1 MSTQVHNYIQYI
13 LFKFC
18 VFDSN
23 YVFDSTNSQLESN
36 TINDIQIIIQ
46 KISKIQKLDKATT
59 TASMLTLS
67 KNIFKHFQCFPIGNF
82 TDKINSDLSEIIYL
96 HYKQYKSNNISETE
110 TYLKFNSPNAILPKK
125 TFTFPFENL
134 DTDHLFNMYGTCTQ
148 YNFEFITKSKSFIFV
163 IDKSNI
169 ITNTNKTDIIDL
181 FKTKLQ
187 TSCC

>member
-1 MSTQVHNYIQYI
+1 MTTQVQNYIQYI

-23 YVFDSTNSQLESN
+23 YEFDSTNSQLESN
-36 TINDIQIIIQ
+36 TINDINTIIQ

-59 TASMLTLS
+59 VSMLTLS
-67 KNIFKHFQCFPIGNF
+67 KNIFEHFQCFPIGNF
-82 TDKINSDLSEIIYL
+82 TDVINPDLSETIYL

-110 TYLKFNSPNAILPKK
+110 TYLKFNSPNTILPKK

-169 ITNTNKTDIIDL
+169 ITNTNNTDIINS
-181 FKTKLQ
+181 FKSKIQ
-187 TSCC
+187 TSCCV

>member
-1 MSTQVHNYIQYI
+1 MTTQVQNYIQYI

-23 YVFDSTNSQLESN
+23 CELVESN

-46 KISKIQKLDKATT
+46 KISKIQKLDKVT

-67 KNIFKHFQCFPIGNF
+67 RNIFENFQCFPIGNLN
-82 TDKINSDLSEIIYL
+82 DKINSDLSEIIYL
-96 HYKQYKSNNISETE
+96 HYKQYKSNNIRETE

-134 DTDHLFNMYGTCTQ
+134 DTDHLVNIYGMSTQ
-148 YNFEFITKSKSFIFV
+148 YNFEFITKSKSFVFV
-163 IDKSNI
+163 IDQSNI

-181 FKTKLQ
+181 FKSKIQ

>member
-1 MSTQVHNYIQYI
+1 MTTQVQNYIQYI
-13 LFKFC
+13 IFKFY

-23 YVFDSTNSQLESN
+23 SELVESN
-36 TINDIQIIIQ
+36 TINDTNTIIQ

-82 TDKINSDLSEIIYL
+82 TDAINPDSYDIIYL
-96 HYKQYKSNNISETE
+96 HYKQYKSNNIRETE
-110 TYLKFNSPNAILPKK
+110 TYLKFNSQHSILPKK
-125 TFTFPFENL
+125 TFTFSFENL
-134 DTDHLFNMYGTCTQ
+134 DTDHLVSIYGIHTQ
-148 YNFEFITKSKSFIFV
+148 YNFEFITKSKSFVFV

-169 ITNTNKTDIIDL
+169 ITNTNNSDIIES

-187 TSCC
+187 SCC